1 MTMTTISAGTAED
14 VYGDAAALL
23 RRLYRT
29 MALVRRLDLDG
40 VAMQRQGIVPG
51 YAPMRGQEAAQVGS
65 AAALDLARDFAFPTY
80 RELGVAVTMGV
91 DPVAYLASHQGAWHG
106 GLWDA
111 AALRL
116 APINAVVG
124 GAVTHAVG
132 WALGAKLDRTG
143 GCAIAYFGD
152 GASSQGDIHEA
163 MNTAGV
169 SELPVVFF
177 CQNNGWAIS
186 VPAARQIAGG
196 SVAARA
202 AGYGMPGVRVDGNDV
217 LAVHAATQEAL
228 ERARAGGGPTVIE
241 AMTYRMGPHST
252 SDDPGRYRTLDEEQ
266 TWLARDPLTLAEQRL
281 RATGTVGDA
290 FFAEVA
296 DTAETLAERV
306 RAEVSALGGRPGE
319 EMFDF
324 VFAEPTA
331 ALLEQRRAWEETRN
345 A

>member
-1 MTMTTISAGTAED
+1 MTLTTPDLSALGASE
-14 VYGDAAALL
+14 GDDAALL

-29 MALVRRLDLDG
+29 MVTVRLLDLDG
-40 VAMQRQGIVPG
+40 VAMQRQGIMPG

-65 AAALDLARDFAFPTY
+65 AAAIDLARDFAFPTY

-106 GLWDA
+106 GMWDA
-111 AALRL
+111 AAARL

-132 WALGAKLDRTG
+132 WALGAKLDRSG
-143 GCAIAYFGD
+143 GVAVAYFGD

-169 SELPVVFF
+169 SRLPVVFF
-177 CQNNGWAIS
+177 CENNGWAIS
-186 VPAARQIAGG
+186 VPTDRQVAGG

-217 LAVHAATQEAL
+217 LAVYRATRAAIEL
-228 ERARAGGGPTVIE
+228 ARAGGGPTVIE
-241 AMTYRMGPHST
+241 AMTYRSGPHST
-252 SDDPGRYRTLDEEQ
+252 SDDPGRYRSLDEEQ
-266 TWLARDPLTLAEQRL
+266 SWLARDPLILCEEVL
-281 RATGTVGDA
+281 RETGTVGDD
-290 FFAEVA
+290 FFAEVS
-296 DTAETLAERV
+296 DTASALVDRV
-306 RAEVSALGGRPGE
+306 RADVASLGGRPSE

-324 VFAEPTA
+324 VFANPPA
-331 ALLEQRRAWEETRN
+331 ALLGQKRAWEESRH